1 MMGLKRGS
9 SKRQRRSTRDYRL
22 RPQLEGLEDR
32 RLLYATLGGS
42 WAHPIKIT
50 FSLVPDGT
58 LIGGV
63 PSTLFQTLDAK
74 YPREVWKDEFRAAA
88 ATWQAVAQINMV
100 EIPDVGGH
108 WDVYGNQQGDNRFG
122 DIRISAIP
130 LAFGT
135 MGAAF
140 SPPPIN
146 GGTGAGDI
154 VLNSIMDW
162 KIDSNWNLR
171 TVAIHEFGHALGMDH
186 TTISA
191 AAMFSYYT
199 TIKKT
204 LNADDIAGIRSI
216 YDARQPDGWNS
227 NGQSNAFQMWA
238 KSVDSWLTPQKQ
250 IQVPWLSLHAMPQ
263 AEWFWAT
270 VPAGHSGRLEVQMQS
285 AGFSMLSP
293 RVEVYD
299 AALNFRGE
307 VISSK
312 FGDTVTV
319 TVPGV
324 SQGQGFFIKASGGGG
339 TITGLFGLQLNF
351 GSTPLTPLPPAAPV
365 ALWQPNQGGGLS
377 SLSLED
383 DAPEHD
389 LELLKIGDAV
399 GWGDTL
405 KILGGG
411 HSREYLAAIE
421 QSAQRIE
428 AFETTSILASAMVDP
443 AAPASRED
451 IAPAVEPERAAEV
464 PLTSTT
470 TPSAPF
476 RTWRGWAL
484 DLDRDRP
491 SVGAKRLVGSLA
503 VA

>member
-9 SKRQRRSTRDYRL
+9 LRKRRRPARDHRL
-22 RPQLEGLEDR
+22 CPRVEGLEER
-32 RLLYATLGGS
+32 RLLYATLGAN

-50 FSLVPDGT
+50 FSFVPDGT

-74 YPREVWKDEFRAAA
+74 FSRKAWQNEFRAAA
-88 ATWQAVAQINMV
+88 ATWQAVAQINLV
-100 EIPDVGGH
+100 EVPDQGGS
-108 WDVYGNQQGDNRFG
+108 WDVYGHQQGDHRFG

-162 KIDSNWNLR
+162 RIDSNWNLR
-171 TVAIHEFGHALGMDH
+171 TVAIHEIGHALGMDH
-186 TTISA
+186 ASIGA

-199 TIKKT
+199 TIKRS
-204 LNADDIAGIRSI
+204 LHADDIAGIRSI
-216 YDARQPDGWNS
+216 YDARQPDGWNK
-227 NGQSNAFQMWA
+227 NGNNNMSYTTA

-250 IQVPWLSLHAMPQ
+250 IQVPWLSFHVSGQ
-263 AEWFWAT
+263 TEWFWVT
-270 VPAGHSGRLEVQMQS
+270 IPPGHAGRLEAQMQ
-285 AGFSMLSP
+285 ATGFSMLGP
-293 RVEVYD
+293 RLEIYD

-307 VISSK
+307 ASSSK
-312 FGDTVTV
+312 YGDTITV

-339 TITGLFGLQLNF
+339 ALTGLYGLQMNF
-351 GSTPLTPLPPAAPV
+351 GSTPLTPLPTANPV
-365 ALWQPNQGGGLS
+365 ALWQPNQGGGYS
-377 SLSLED
+377 SLGLDGDGVEH
-383 DAPEHD
+383 APE
-389 LELLKIGDAV
+389 LLRIGEAV

-405 KILGGG
+405 MIPGGG
-411 HSREYLAAIE
+411 HSAEYLAAVD
-421 QSAQRIE
+421 QSGQR
-428 AFETTSILASAMVDP
+428 FEEFESVAIQASAGVDP
-443 AAPASRED
+443 LMTATRED
-451 IAPAVEPERAAEV
+451 VSPAIAPEPVAAVD
-464 PLTSTT
+464 STT
-470 TPSAPF
+470 PPGAPF

-484 DLDRDRP
+484 DIDRDRP
-491 SVGAKRLVGSLA
+491 TGGTKRLVGSLGA
-503 VA
+503 F